1 MRNKIFRLVIVA
13 ALMSVAVCGCQKAP
27 ESSSNGD
34 ILHAKGS
41 VENEVEAMW
50 LALGKVPILNPID
63 LIRGDDLNNYPLSG
77 VMECVYILLA
87 AVLVMWGLKRRY
99 RNGEI

>member
-1 MRNKIFRLVIVA
+1 MRNKFFRLVIVA

-41 VENEVEAMW
+41 VENEVEAIVNS
-50 LALGKVPILNPID
+50 AFISPVRKVEQE
-63 LIRGDDLNNYPLSG
+63 RRK
-77 VMECVYILLA
+77 ILLRKSTVRSA
-87 AVLVMWGLKRRY
+87 QKIMP
-99 RNGEI
+99 

>member
-41 VENEVEAMW
+41 VENEGGT
-50 LALGKVPILNPID
+50 GK
-63 LIRGDDLNNYPLSG
+63 
-77 VMECVYILLA
+77 
-87 AVLVMWGLKRRY
+87 
-99 RNGEI
+99 

>member
-41 VENEVEAMW
+41 VENEVEAIVNEQERR
-50 LALGKVPILNPID
+50 K
-63 LIRGDDLNNYPLSG
+63 
-77 VMECVYILLA
+77 ILLRKSTVRSA
-87 AVLVMWGLKRRY
+87 QKIMP
-99 RNGEI
+99 